1 SLGVPNIKIPKL
13 CFGKVGVDNSKLNND
28 RICIRQRPVRYTSLV
43 RLLEKAFIIG
53 CSPTLET
60 QVNYHNQDLLLHI
73 YGEGYKSPL
82 DVLYSLH
89 SEVWGYRE
97 LRRLWEKKEKGRKR
111 NTKATLKKPDGGHT
125 GETSATTNLGD
136 DSKETKMSGSTS
148 QLIPNSSGVESLVRD
163 ICSTTSIAKF
173 ELKLGGFRLYMV
185 RNLAGKS
192 EPPPPILSPPPVSVS
207 TNKTVEAPKSNGT
220 VSTPSLVITRPLSSS
235 GRIESFLDKAADEGL
250 VILQSPKVGF
260 FMRSRTIKGKRAPPS
275 CNEKQI
281 VKEGQV
287 LCYIEQLGYEIPI
300 ALLFL
305 YAYVYMINQSGLSL
319 IPITVLQSD
328 VSGEVIKILQEDGDS
343 IGYGD
348 ALIAILPSF
357 PGIKKL

>member
-1 SLGVPNIKIPKL
+1 MATCSLGVPNIKIPKL
-13 CFGKVGVDNSKLNND
+13 CFG
-28 RICIRQRPVRYTSLV
+28 ICIRQRPVRYTSLV
-43 RLLEKAFIIG
+43 RRLEKAFSIG

-60 QVNYHNQDLLLHI
+60 QA
-73 YGEGYKSPL
+73 
-82 DVLYSLH
+82 H
-89 SEVWGYRE
+89 SSSSFSF
-97 LRRLWEKKEKGRKR
+97 
-111 NTKATLKKPDGGHT
+111 T
-125 GETSATTNLGD
+125 TTNLGD

-148 QLIPNSSGVESLVRD
+148 QLIPSSSGVESLVRD
-163 ICSTTSIAKF
+163 ICSTTSIAEF

-185 RNLAGKS
+185 RNLAGNS

-220 VSTPSLVITRPLSSS
+220 VSTPSSVITRPLSSS

-250 VILQSPKVGF
+250 VGF
-260 FMRSRTIKGKRAPPS
+260 LMRSRTIKGKRAPPS
-275 CNEKQI
+275 CKEQI

-287 LCYIEQLGYEIPI
+287 LCYIEQLGCEIPI
-300 ALLFL
+300 A
-305 YAYVYMINQSGLSL
+305 
-319 IPITVLQSD
+319 SD

-357 PGIKKL
+357 PGIKKLQ

>member
-1 SLGVPNIKIPKL
+1 MQTLQGHYMCSSLGVPNIKIPKL
-13 CFGKVGVDNSKLNND
+13 CFG
-28 RICIRQRPVRYTSLV
+28 ICIRQRPVRYTSLV
-43 RLLEKAFIIG
+43 RRLEKAFSIG

-60 QVNYHNQDLLLHI
+60 Q
-73 YGEGYKSPL
+73 
-82 DVLYSLH
+82 
-89 SEVWGYRE
+89 
-97 LRRLWEKKEKGRKR
+97 
-111 NTKATLKKPDGGHT
+111 
-125 GETSATTNLGD
+125 ATTNLGD

-148 QLIPNSSGVESLVRD
+148 QLIPSSSGVESLVRD
-163 ICSTTSIAKF
+163 ICSTTSIAEF

-185 RNLAGKS
+185 RNLAGNS

-220 VSTPSLVITRPLSSS
+220 VSTPSSVITRPLSSS

-260 FMRSRTIKGKRAPPS
+260 LMRSRTIKGKRAPPS
-275 CNEKQI
+275 CKEKQI

-287 LCYIEQLGYEIPI
+287 LCYIEQLGCEIPI
-300 ALLFL
+300 A
-305 YAYVYMINQSGLSL
+305 
-319 IPITVLQSD
+319 SD

-357 PGIKKL
+357 PGIKKLQ